1 MTSVDYL
8 VLNNS
13 PNNQI
18 ENQSVYPYRNNTKN
32 DAQVSLFYGK
42 EITNQYDY
50 HKKVPYFSTILK
62 SGEKYNLP
70 INKNGEIYLYTF
82 DKNGKRID
90 KQIITPANNVY
101 NK

>member
-1 MTSVDYL
+1 MREL
-8 VLNNS
+8 VS
-13 PNNQI
+13 I
-18 ENQSVYPYRNNTKN
+18 EW
-32 DAQVSLFYGK
+32 LK
-42 EITNQYDY
+42 ENL

-101 NK
+101 KK